1 MLVAIL
7 FVVLAL
13 ASAAGIGGGG
23 MIIPLLLI
31 INQFPP
37 YYGVPLSVTSIVG
50 GSIIRFIVQVGDNN
64 YARKHA
70 R

>member
-50 GSIIRFIVQVGDNN
+50 GSIIRFIVQVGN
-64 YARKHA
+64 KHA
-70 R
+70 LW